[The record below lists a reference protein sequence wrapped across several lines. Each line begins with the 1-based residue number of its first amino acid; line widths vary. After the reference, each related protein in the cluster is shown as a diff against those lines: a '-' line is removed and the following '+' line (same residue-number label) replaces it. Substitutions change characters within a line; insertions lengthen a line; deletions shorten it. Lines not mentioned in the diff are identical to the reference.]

1 MKNIFYKLSVRN
13 KLMVV
18 LLPLVSLFI
27 IITGTVCYFLSS
39 AQLKINSEKLLEDA
53 VHQASVRLEERFKIA
68 YSAAISLTNSESLKY
83 FTFVYDGETMDK
95 EFLINNQEL
104 KQQITRICVD
114 YPDVMD
120 SVVFKT
126 KHDYSLSYSSYASP
140 YVITESFGEML
151 KKVRIEQRGE
161 LFRYAWR
168 SLHEEDLLPTSRKRN
183 VISLYCVAGNENS
196 DAGMLLVINML
207 PESVAGIL
215 RDITTSRGSVSG
227 ILAEDSVLYDGA
239 EKKEVLREEDREK
252 LLHAE
257 LEGSYISQDLNGE
270 KILISYERLQ
280 LNGWVIFSA
289 VPLNSLMAGNEFIGV
304 MIAVCVVIMLLV
316 SSVPIIV
323 FSRYMSDDIKRIA
336 CQLEQ
341 YEAGDKTI
349 IFETKDEK
357 EIGELVDGLNTFVA
371 TINCQISTIEDISEK
386 KRKAELLLLQSQ
398 INPHFLYNTLIS
410 IQALINAKDYDRVS
424 KMYES
429 VVRFYVL
436 SLSKGM
442 EKVKISGELDLIRH
456 YLTILQMRYD
466 NSFEWC
472 MNVDDEILNCEI
484 PKLTLQPIVENAID
498 HGLRR
503 QSKKGILDISGC
515 RFEDK
520 VILTVW
526 DNGGGISENKLAE
539 LNQYIKMDAPGD
551 KEVEHFGLWNCNQRI
566 ELYYGKEYGIELE
579 SVESS
584 YTSTLITLPYTGEN
598 GGEWYDE
605 TFDC

>member
-1 MKNIFYKLSVRN
+1 M
-13 KLMVV
+13 MV
-18 LLPLVSLFI
+18 L
-27 IITGTVCYFLSS
+27 
-39 AQLKINSEKLLEDA
+39 
-53 VHQASVRLEERFKIA
+53 
-68 YSAAISLTNSESLKY
+68 
-83 FTFVYDGETMDK
+83 
-95 EFLINNQEL
+95 
-104 KQQITRICVD
+104 
-114 YPDVMD
+114 
-120 SVVFKT
+120 
-126 KHDYSLSYSSYASP
+126 
-140 YVITESFGEML
+140 
-151 KKVRIEQRGE
+151 
-161 LFRYAWR
+161 
-168 SLHEEDLLPTSRKRN
+168 
-183 VISLYCVAGNENS
+183 
-196 DAGMLLVINML
+196 
-207 PESVAGIL
+207 
-215 RDITTSRGSVSG
+215 
-227 ILAEDSVLYDGA
+227 
-239 EKKEVLREEDREK
+239 KKEVLREEDREK

-289 VPLNSLMAGNEFIGV
+289 VPLKSLMAGNEFIGV

-341 YEAGDKTI
+341 YEAEIKTI

-357 EIGELVDGLNTFVA
+357 EIGELVDGLNAFVA
-371 TINCQISTIEDISEK
+371 TINCQISTIEDISE
-386 KRKAELLLLQSQ
+386 RSVRQNCCCYSHRLIRIFST
-398 INPHFLYNTLIS
+398 IPFIS

-442 EKVKISGELDLIRH
+442 ERVKISGELDLIRH

-503 QSKKGILDISGC
+503 QSRRDPGYFGR

-539 LNQYIKMDAPGD
+539 LNQYIKMDALGD

-579 SVESS
+579 SVESI
-584 YTSTLITLPYTGEN
+584 YTSTLITLPIQGRME
-598 GGEWYDE
+598 EWNDE